1 AETQAR
7 LDALPPNLQQVE
19 KFRTDMAQRF
29 AQLNGKLDRQ
39 NTEYHQKAQKLAR
52 DARESDG
59 WTLEEKRAAAD
70 AITEWLPK
78 VVERMDKD
86 ALKKLKLAALRGEG

>member
-1 AETQAR
+1 
-7 LDALPPNLQQVE
+7 
-19 KFRTDMAQRF
+19 MAQRF

-59 WTLEEKRAAAD
+59 WTLEEKSAAAD

-78 VVERMDKD
+78 VVERIDKD